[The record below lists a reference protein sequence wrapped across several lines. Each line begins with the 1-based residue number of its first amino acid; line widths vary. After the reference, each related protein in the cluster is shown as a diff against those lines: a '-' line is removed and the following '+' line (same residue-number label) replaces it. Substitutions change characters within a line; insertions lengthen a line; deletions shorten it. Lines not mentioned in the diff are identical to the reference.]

1 MDCRFVPNRHGAASE
16 GERLTLEQRGPFGD
30 APAASDGFALPAPP
44 GAVRRVFRQHPWLSD
59 ALPASVYVLLA
70 TGLAIVS
77 ASPPL
82 RTPLWFTVLLLI
94 VGVALIR
101 HRRRRPVL
109 MFALATGLCVLSLA
123 GGTGAETVLP
133 LLTLFTVGTH
143 RPALTAWAAFLAAGT
158 AACGAAWLLTLR
170 VRGGLPLWEPTQPPV
185 SANQF
190 SDWLNAALV
199 MVIPLLITV
208 LFGVNSGQRRRYVA
222 ALVERAV
229 QLERDRDQQ
238 AEIARARE
246 RERIAREMHDVMA
259 HSVSVM
265 IALSEGARAAARD
278 SPEDSIDAIG
288 RVAETGRHTLSELRR
303 LLGAVRADGEKPTL
317 EHTPQPGA
325 PQLIDLAAQFQQAG
339 LPVRLVLDGTPSTD
353 PALGL
358 TVFRIV
364 QESLTN
370 ALRHARGLTEVH
382 VRVTWEVG
390 EVTILVQDDAT
401 LPTDGHQRQPGRGI
415 LGMEERVALY
425 GGSVEA
431 GPGPDGGWRVLVR
444 LRWAKENS

>member
-1 MDCRFVPNRHGAASE
+1 M
-16 GERLTLEQRGPFGD
+16 
-30 APAASDGFALPAPP
+30 LPAPP
-44 GAVRRVFRQHPWLSD
+44 GAAGRMLQRYPWLSD
-59 ALPASVYVLLA
+59 AVAASVYGLLA
-70 TGLAIVS
+70 TALATVS
-77 ASPPL
+77 SYPPL
-82 RTPLWFTVLLLI
+82 RTPLWFTVTLLLAGLAT
-94 VGVALIR
+94 VLL
-101 HRRRRPVL
+101 RRRRPVL
-109 MFALATGLCVLSLA
+109 MLAVATVLCVLSLA

-133 LLTLFTVGTH
+133 LITLFTVGTH
-143 RPALTAWAAFLAAGT
+143 RSALTAWAAFLAAGA
-158 AACGAAWLLTLR
+158 AACGAAWLLTSR

-199 MVIPLLITV
+199 MVIPLLIAV
-208 LFGVNSGQRRRYVA
+208 LFGVNAGQRRRYVA

-303 LLGAVRADGEKPTL
+303 LLGAVRAGEGKPAV
-317 EHTPQPGA
+317 EHAPQPGA
-325 PQLIDLAAQFQQAG
+325 AELADLAVQFRQAG
-339 LPVRLVLDGTPSTD
+339 LPVRLILGGPPSAD

-370 ALRHARGLTEVH
+370 ALRHAHGVTDVSVH
-382 VRVTWEVG
+382 VTWAIG
-390 EVTILVQDDAT
+390 EVTILVQDDA
-401 LPTDGHQRQPGRGI
+401 PVPSDGQQQQPGRGI
-415 LGMEERVALY
+415 LGMQERAALY
-425 GGSVEA
+425 AGSVEA
-431 GPGPDGGWRVLVR
+431 GPGPNGGWRVLVR
-444 LRWAKENS
+444 LIWAKENQ